1 MRPPPL
7 SALCL
12 LCAASLA
19 GAGETRFQQFT
30 ARFADAPGRATP
42 VLATCLGGPGTE
54 WLVGGGFAPDGSAL
68 VAGVALGPVLEL
80 AGVKAQVLGGD
91 APAPP
96 APERTA
102 ALEKDGKPRLDKEGR
117 PVLLPFTWRHA
128 AATAF
133 VARLSPDLKQVQAL
147 VRFPWSAGGVTS
159 ACVDADGAVYLAG
172 PAGAGIAGLAKDT
185 LELPAADAGGK
196 PLRVYLAK
204 LMPDLRSVAWVR
216 QVAGASAAPKVALK
230 ADGTLSFIGPDLYA
244 FARDGKLLGTTRVPG
259 GLGETVAVNPVDG
272 TYARGGEHHSPTGRE
287 PWRCPVL
294 DIHRADGALLHQ
306 LYDWGGPLV
315 GIDSLRLVSDSA
327 VRGVTYDDHGDL
339 LIHAWSDGGNSVMNF
354 QPTDLRRAHG
364 AFDRGLGFSNWGAGV
379 LSTAYVIRIETAN
392 YRVTGGTLWV
402 SYLPDKN
409 KPNSATIDTL
419 GFAGDG
425 SVAVAGRAALGL
437 IRTGNHLGGDGQ
449 PGGPYVA
456 LFDRGFSTLRFSSTM
471 PACGKVEL
479 ANDDTWGIGRGTA
492 GGKQRVLFCSGA
504 VADDRN
510 YDPEP
515 RAAPALAPLQP
526 GFAGGQLD
534 GYLLVLDL

>member
-1 MRPPPL
+1 MRLL
-7 SALCL
+7 SAIASLCL
-12 LCAASLA
+12 VGGVA
-19 GAGETRFQQFT
+19 AGETRFHQFT
-30 ARFADAPGRATP
+30 AKYADPPGKATP

-54 WLVGGGFAPDGSAL
+54 WLVGGGFAPDGAVL
-68 VAGVALGPVLEL
+68 VAGVALGPVLEV
-80 AGVKAQVLGGD
+80 AGVKAQVIGTD
-91 APAPP
+91 APAPA
-96 APERTA
+96 APERMA
-102 ALEKDGKPRLDKEGR
+102 ATEKDGKPRLDKEGR

-133 VARLSPDLKQVQAL
+133 VARLSPDLTMVMSV
-147 VRFPWSAGGVTS
+147 VRFPWTAGGVTS

-172 PAGAGIAGLAKDT
+172 PAGAGIAALSRDVQ
-185 LELPAADAGGK
+185 ELPATEPTDK
-196 PLRVYLAK
+196 PTHVYLAK

-216 QVAGASAAPKVALK
+216 HVTGASAAPKVALK

-244 FARDGKLLGTTRVPG
+244 FERSGRLIATTRVPG

-287 PWRCPVL
+287 PYRCPIL
-294 DIHRADGALLHQ
+294 NIHRADGTWLHQ

-327 VRGVTYDDHGDL
+327 VRGVTYDDQGNL

-379 LSTAYVIRIETAN
+379 LSTAYVIRIETKD

-402 SYLPDKN
+402 SYLLDKN

-425 SVAVAGRAALGL
+425 SVAISGRSAMGL
-437 IRTGNHLGGDGQ
+437 IRTGNHLGGDGL

-456 LFDRGFSTLRFSSTM
+456 LFDRDFSTLRFSSTM

-479 ANDDTWGIGRGTA
+479 ANDDSWGIGRGLV
-492 GGKQRVLFCSGA
+492 GGKQRVLYCSSA
-504 VADDRN
+504 IADDRN
-510 YDPEP
+510 YDAEP
-515 RAAPALAPLQP
+515 RPAPALKPLQP
-526 GFAGGQLD
+526 AFAGGQLD
-534 GYLLVLDL
+534 GYLLVLEL

>member
-1 MRPPPL
+1 
-7 SALCL
+7 
-12 LCAASLA
+12 
-19 GAGETRFQQFT
+19 
-30 ARFADAPGRATP
+30 
-42 VLATCLGGPGTE
+42 
-54 WLVGGGFAPDGSAL
+54 
-68 VAGVALGPVLEL
+68 
-80 AGVKAQVLGGD
+80 
-91 APAPP
+91 
-96 APERTA
+96 
-102 ALEKDGKPRLDKEGR
+102 
-117 PVLLPFTWRHA
+117 
-128 AATAF
+128 
-133 VARLSPDLKQVQAL
+133 
-147 VRFPWSAGGVTS
+147 
-159 ACVDADGAVYLAG
+159 
-172 PAGAGIAGLAKDT
+172 
-185 LELPAADAGGK
+185 
-196 PLRVYLAK
+196 
-204 LMPDLRSVAWVR
+204 
-216 QVAGASAAPKVALK
+216 
-230 ADGTLSFIGPDLYA
+230 
-244 FARDGKLLGTTRVPG
+244 
-259 GLGETVAVNPVDG
+259 
-272 TYARGGEHHSPTGRE
+272 
-287 PWRCPVL
+287 VL